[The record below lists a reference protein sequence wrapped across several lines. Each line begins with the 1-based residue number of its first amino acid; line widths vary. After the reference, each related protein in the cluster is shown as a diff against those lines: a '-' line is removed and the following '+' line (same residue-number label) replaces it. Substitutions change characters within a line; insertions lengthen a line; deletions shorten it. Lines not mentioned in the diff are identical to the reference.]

1 MKYLYFMT
9 NLKNIPL
16 NNCLSTISPYF
27 FFFFRIMN
35 TKIAATL
42 YLYSKSQILISL
54 ICTLVYFAIC
64 FIFIVKI
71 PRNNK
76 KKQKKHKVN
85 VIKY

>member
-1 MKYLYFMT
+1 
-9 NLKNIPL
+9 
-16 NNCLSTISPYF
+16 
-27 FFFFRIMN
+27 MN

-76 KKQKKHKVN
+76 KKTEKNTKSTLLN
-85 VIKY
+85 INRFIKGKNEIVVSRI